1 MPKRILRIH
10 NQANGLRVSVRFCAG
25 RERPQGRASPGR
37 SHCYVQNR
45 SICEISFSA
54 GDVRFPD
61 DSQLQWIYRIPGE
74 PWRSPADTVSLSRRI
89 RENDRSLVADFRAS
103 SGRAA
108 KVRREPECPRL
119 GGCAGRLRRTSL
131 PQNFPDIRENTGNFD
146 QSCLTG

>member
-1 MPKRILRIH
+1 MACGSALGSA
-10 NQANGLRVSVRFCAG
+10 QAGNGLKVGHHPVGVTAMFRIGQSAKSPSLLVTSAFPTIPNCSG
-25 RERPQGRASPGR
+25 STGFRE
-37 SHCYVQNR
+37 NR
-45 SICEISFSA
+45 
-54 GDVRFPD
+54 GVLPPT
-61 DSQLQWIYRIPGE
+61 L
-74 PWRSPADTVSLSRRI
+74 SLSRRI

-119 GGCAGRLRRTSL
+119 GGCAGKLRRTSL